1 LKYEKIKKALEELLK
16 KYEGNKNKEEDL
28 DSKMQIIKEIL
39 DKQKEDKIQ
48 ETIAKIKDLPEYKEV
63 EEMEGGIKNEVVVSY
78 DLYNSKEV
86 REQKRKEKEELNNV
100 ANQIKDFMNKN
111 GIEPTVEQQKVF
123 NNIEN
128 INIEE
133 KAEKSEAFNQNMPKK
148 KKKNKCLIM

>member
-1 LKYEKIKKALEELLK
+1 MKYEKIKKALEELLK

>member
-1 LKYEKIKKALEELLK
+1 MKYEKIKKALEELLK

-28 DSKMQIIKEIL
+28 DSKIQVIKEIL

-48 ETIAKIKDLPEYKEV
+48 ETISKIKDLPEYKEV

>member
-1 LKYEKIKKALEELLK
+1 MKYEKIKKALEELLK

-133 KAEKSEAFNQNMPKK
+133 KAENSEAINQNMPKK
-148 KKKNKCLIM
+148 KKKKECLIM